1 MPVWSYREWGAII
14 GVVLVVIGIW
24 LGVGDAAIAI
34 VGGIIGYLIGR
45 FLEGELD
52 FGDLQERARRR
63 RTGVR

>member
-1 MPVWSYREWGAII
+1 MPVLTYREWGAII

-24 LGVGDAAIAI
+24 HGAGAAAIAI

-52 FGDLQERARRR
+52 LGDLQERARRR
-63 RTGVR
+63 RGLR

>member
-63 RTGVR
+63 RGMR